1 MTSLFVSRT
10 SHPPCTSRIATQT
23 DASGASLVSLRV
35 SLLAWFRD
43 VVKRDGR
50 EAEPLQYLAVATEE
64 LYEEDVVPI
73 QDDSEVKDGFKAE
86 IDIDF
91 ILNENGERIAV

>member
-1 MTSLFVSRT
+1 MLAKMVVSR
-10 SHPPCTSRIATQT
+10 CRQ
-23 DASGASLVSLRV
+23 
-35 SLLAWFRD
+35 
-43 VVKRDGR
+43 RDGR

-64 LYEEDVVPI
+64 LYEEDVIPI